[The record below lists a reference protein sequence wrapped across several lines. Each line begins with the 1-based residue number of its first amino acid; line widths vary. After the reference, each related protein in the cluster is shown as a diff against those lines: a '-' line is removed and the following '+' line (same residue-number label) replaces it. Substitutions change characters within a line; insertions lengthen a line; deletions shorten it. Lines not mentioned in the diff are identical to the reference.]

1 MVDITQQSLCRLCLL
16 KIIIIREKNMAKHR
30 QGRLS
35 EEIKKSISSF
45 LINGAKDPRLT
56 SRIISITGVDVTRDG
71 SYATVYVSPVCLS
84 NEDKDAVYAEVLE
97 GFNKAKGALRSQVSR
112 DIKLRYTPELIFK
125 LDTSM
130 DYGRH
135 IDSILETLDIPSEE

>member
-1 MVDITQQSLCRLCLL
+1 
-16 KIIIIREKNMAKHR
+16 MAKHS

-84 NEDKDAVYAEVLE
+84 DEDKDALMSAFSKAYFKSKEE
-97 GFNKAKGALRSQVSR
+97 NKK
-112 DIKLRYTPELIFK
+112 YTPK
-125 LDTSM
+125 KYRKQNT
-130 DYGRH
+130 
-135 IDSILETLDIPSEE
+135 

>member
-1 MVDITQQSLCRLCLL
+1 
-16 KIIIIREKNMAKHR
+16 MAKHR

-112 DIKLRYTPELIFK
+112 DIKLRWSSYSSWTHPWTTEDISIRFLRHLIF
-125 LDTSM
+125 LLRNNTEINE
-130 DYGRH
+130 RH
-135 IDSILETLDIPSEE
+135 Y

>member
-1 MVDITQQSLCRLCLL
+1 
-16 KIIIIREKNMAKHR
+16 MARHR

-35 EEIKKSISSF
+35 EEIKKSVSAF

-56 SRIISITGVDVTRDG
+56 SRIISVTGVDVTRDG
-71 SYATVYVSPVCLS
+71 SYATIYVSPVCLS
-84 NEDKDAVYAEVLE
+84 DEDREEVYAEVLE
-97 GFNKAKGALRSQVSR
+97 GFNRAKGAIRTQVSR

-125 LDTSM
+125 LDSSM

-135 IDSILETLDIPSEE
+135 IDSILETLDIKEDGEEE

>member
-1 MVDITQQSLCRLCLL
+1 
-16 KIIIIREKNMAKHR
+16 MAKHR

-71 SYATVYVSPVCLS
+71 IVIHEGVISSLRRF
-84 NEDKDAVYAEVLE
+84 KDDVREVAAGYECGLGIE
-97 GFNKAKGALRSQVSR
+97 KYN
-112 DIKLRYTPELIFK
+112 DIKPDDVIECFNMVEVKR
-125 LDTSM
+125 
-130 DYGRH
+130 
-135 IDSILETLDIPSEE
+135 

>member
-1 MVDITQQSLCRLCLL
+1 
-16 KIIIIREKNMAKHR
+16 MAKHR

-35 EEIKKSISSF
+35 EEIKKSISAF

-56 SRIISITGVDVTRDG
+56 SRIIISITGVDVTRDG

-84 NEDKDAVYAEVLE
+84 DEDKASVYGEVLE
-97 GFNKAKGALRSQVSR
+97 GFNRAKGAIRTQVSR

-125 LDTSM
+125 LDSSM

-135 IDSILETLDIPSEE
+135 IDSILETLDLGGEEE

>member
-1 MVDITQQSLCRLCLL
+1 
-16 KIIIIREKNMAKHR
+16 MAKHR
-30 QGRLS
+30 QGRLG
-35 EEIKKSISSF
+35 EEIRKSISSF

-56 SRIISITGVDVTRDG
+56 SRIISITGVEVTRDG
-71 SYATVYVSPVCLS
+71 SYATVYVSPVCLADE
-84 NEDKDAVYAEVLE
+84 NREEVYSEVLE
-97 GFNKAKGALRSQVSR
+97 GFRSAAGTLRTKVSR

-135 IDSILETLDIPSEE
+135 IDSILETLDIRDDEDEQ

>member
-1 MVDITQQSLCRLCLL
+1 
-16 KIIIIREKNMAKHR
+16 MARHR
-30 QGRLS
+30 QGRLG

-56 SRIISITGVDVTRDG
+56 SRIISITGAEVTRDG
-71 SYATVYVSPVCLS
+71 SYATVYVSPVCLAD
-84 NEDKDAVYAEVLE
+84 EDRAAVYAAVLE
-97 GFNKAKGALRSQVSR
+97 GFNSAKGAIRAQVSR

-125 LDTSM
+125 LDSSM

-135 IDSILETLDIPSEE
+135 IDSILETLDIRDEEKTE